1 MHTAGADPA
10 AHTVRQTCGHLD
22 GRDMKAKAMVHPSAN
37 GHGKRRPRT
46 ERETVEPVDRRQRII
61 IEAARLFAANGFE
74 ATSIRDIASASGILS
89 GSLYHHFA
97 SKEEIFVGV
106 HAAGMEILVG
116 TMTAAIEGID
126 DPWDRL
132 AAAAA
137 GHCTALLEKG
147 EYMVMVV
154 PKFPASIGTHREE
167 LVRQRDGYERLIAD
181 LIAALD
187 LPDGVDPRIFRLHF
201 LGALN
206 WTQAWYRPGSGI
218 APAEIGRQLVR
229 MLHPGRKKSAE
240 VPEPVPAGAKPA
252 KPSRRSKAP

>member
-1 MHTAGADPA
+1 
-10 AHTVRQTCGHLD
+10 
-22 GRDMKAKAMVHPSAN
+22 MKAKAVMHPSPTSR
-37 GHGKRRPRT
+37 GKRRPGT
-46 ERETVEPVDRRQRII
+46 DHEIVEPVDRRQRII
-61 IEAARLFAANGFE
+61 IEAASLFASKGFE

-106 HAAGMEILVG
+106 HAAGMEVLVNAVK
-116 TMTAAIEGID
+116 AAIEGID

-154 PKFPASIGTHREE
+154 PKFPVSIGMHRDE
-167 LVRQRDGYERLIAD
+167 LVRQRDNYEQLVAGLIS
-181 LIAALD
+181 ALG
-187 LPDGVDPRIFRLHF
+187 LPDNIDPHIFRLHF

-206 WTQAWYRPGSGI
+206 WTQAWYRPGSGLL
-218 APAEIGRQLVR
+218 PSDIGRQLVR
-229 MLHPGRKKSAE
+229 MLRPWHRTDTD
-240 VPEPVPAGAKPA
+240 
-252 KPSRRSKAP
+252 